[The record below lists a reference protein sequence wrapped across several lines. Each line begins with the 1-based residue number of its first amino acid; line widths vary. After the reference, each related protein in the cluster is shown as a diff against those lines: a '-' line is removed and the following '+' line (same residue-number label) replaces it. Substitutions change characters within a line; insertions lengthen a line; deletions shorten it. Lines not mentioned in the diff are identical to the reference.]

1 MAKRAKA
8 DEVSVTSTEVLS
20 IPLLETV
27 KAAQLQNGLRHRDFQ
42 RYRQYCARR
51 LRRIR
56 KSVKFTHGKGK
67 QFINKKVNAETAT
80 ENRLLYLPLYNA
92 ERAWGYAMQLKED
105 DNLDKSENREDGNSR
120 IKFHLNGRLRKA
132 ADWSQKLAEIC
143 AVRADA
149 RTSLEAE
156 AYAAYM
162 AGNFAFHREEHVVAL
177 EKFKTARRIY
187 ADLSQVGT
195 SSQKELFSRSA
206 DELQPFIRFC
216 EHRLTLRGR
225 TASTAEASS
234 LELHSSGEG
243 ANSALLQ
250 SKIDLVLL
258 EARKQKVANLGS
270 VEWKQ
275 QHLSIPTQEIG
286 LAMIRTDELA
296 VKLEAAQD
304 NKAREARFL
313 ELLSAYDALLQTL
326 KNATAK
332 LEQQAKSGSA
342 LVHSDLELLS
352 ALEEYAR
359 FKKLTKQVERQAT
372 VYRTLKQ
379 RLSTQQPGELTHILD
394 MLVQTV
400 GDILTIPGMRELE
413 QRRAT
418 QYSAYYAVFRACRA
432 TTVAQTYLLQHKFG
446 EAMALYQYASGFLA
460 EAEEIL
466 AAQPAAKD
474 DMLQEFARELQEEL
488 AGAVSRTT
496 AESFLESSTRADAMR
511 LELEQLSLSIEE
523 NDKKSKN
530 RKKRQV
536 LCLMDRQDKFEAGT
550 MEGHR
555 ELVKLMPD
563 FHAVP
568 CKPLLFDVA
577 FNELE
582 FPDLTERTKTESEKA
597 AEATAADAN
606 ESGGSFFG
614 WFRK

>member
-1 MAKRAKA
+1 MAKGAKEEA
-8 DEVSVTSTEVLS
+8 APNDEVLS
-20 IPLLETV
+20 VPILETV

-42 RYRQYCARR
+42 RYRQYCTRR

-67 QFINKKVNAETAT
+67 QFINKKVDVETAT

-105 DNLDKSENREDGNSR
+105 DNLDKSENGEDANSR

-132 ADWSQKLAEIC
+132 TEWSQRLVEIC
-143 AVRADA
+143 AARADA

-162 AGNFAFHREEHVVAL
+162 AGNLAFHREEHVAAL
-177 EKFKTARRIY
+177 EKFGTARRIY

-216 EHRLTLRGR
+216 EHRLALQGR
-225 TASTAEASS
+225 SASSAETSS
-234 LELHSSGEG
+234 LELQTSGDG
-243 ANSALLQ
+243 ANNALLQ

-258 EARKQKVANLGS
+258 AARKQKVASLGS

-275 QHLSIPTQEIG
+275 QQLTVPSQELG
-286 LAMIRTDELA
+286 LAVVRTTELSS
-296 VKLEAAQD
+296 KLEAAQD
-304 NKAREARFL
+304 DQAREARFL
-313 ELLSAYDALLQTL
+313 ELLSAYDALLQAL

-342 LVHSDLELLS
+342 LVHSDLELLA

-359 FKKLTKQVERQAT
+359 FTKLTKQVERQAT
-372 VYRTLKQ
+372 VYRTLKK
-379 RLSTQQPGELTHILD
+379 RFSAQQAGELTHILD

-400 GDILTIPGMRELE
+400 GDILSIPGIRELE
-413 QRRAT
+413 QRRAA
-418 QYSAYYAVFRACRA
+418 QYSAYHAVFRACRA
-432 TTVAQTYLLQHKFG
+432 STVAQTYLLQNKFA
-446 EAMALYQYASGFLA
+446 EAMALYQYSSGFLS

-466 AAQPAAKD
+466 AVQPAAKD
-474 DMLQEFARELQEEL
+474 DLLQEFTRELHEEL
-488 AGAVSRTT
+488 VGAVSRTT
-496 AESFLESSTRADAMR
+496 AQSFLESSTRADTIR
-511 LELEQLSLSIEE
+511 LELEQLSLA
-523 NDKKSKN
+523 NDKKSKKDKK

-536 LCLMDRQDKFEAGT
+536 SALVDRQGEFEAGSI
-550 MEGHR
+550 EGHR
-555 ELVKLMPD
+555 ELVKLPPE
-563 FHAVP
+563 FRAVP
-568 CKPLLFDVA
+568 CKPLLFDMA

-582 FPDLTERTKTESEKA
+582 FPDLTERTKTEEEKA
-597 AEATAADAN
+597 AEAAATGK
-606 ESGGSFFG
+606 ESGGGFFG